1 MSDSFIETSKCVVR
15 VWVVCNSSIRR
26 FTGACACNDTAKGIY
41 VYSHYLYKPS
51 NTNTSLYKYSPLTK
65 RLPC

>member
-1 MSDSFIETSKCVVR
+1 MSDSFIDTSKCVVR

-41 VYSHYLYKPS
+41 IIY
-51 NTNTSLYKYSPLTK
+51 TSLLT
-65 RLPC
+65 LIQAYTSILL